1 MPLGLMVIFM
11 MLIVISVLGALGYV
25 MDRQVDRD
33 RRNCERK

>member
-33 RRNCERK
+33 QSNSGRK